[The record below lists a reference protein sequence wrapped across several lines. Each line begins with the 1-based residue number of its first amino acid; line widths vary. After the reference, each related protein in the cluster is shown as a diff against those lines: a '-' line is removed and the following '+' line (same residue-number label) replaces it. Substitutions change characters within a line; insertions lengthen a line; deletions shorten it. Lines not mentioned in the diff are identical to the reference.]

1 MDCYLLRSVSKTSY
15 FQAVQAK
22 YEQFTIFGPAY
33 LPPLCTLR
41 KTPCLKQIQT
51 IKLFFPDFG
60 LEEAQF
66 SRTRFGNPLLF
77 DTAGAKIQPNI
88 FYVLLQ

>member
-1 MDCYLLRSVSKTSY
+1 LLSASLSLKNKLFSSSSSKIRT
-15 FQAVQAK
+15 VHH
-22 YEQFTIFGPAY
+22 FGPAY

>member
-1 MDCYLLRSVSKTSY
+1 
-15 FQAVQAK
+15 
-22 YEQFTIFGPAY
+22 
-33 LPPLCTLR
+33 
-41 KTPCLKQIQT
+41 LKQIQT